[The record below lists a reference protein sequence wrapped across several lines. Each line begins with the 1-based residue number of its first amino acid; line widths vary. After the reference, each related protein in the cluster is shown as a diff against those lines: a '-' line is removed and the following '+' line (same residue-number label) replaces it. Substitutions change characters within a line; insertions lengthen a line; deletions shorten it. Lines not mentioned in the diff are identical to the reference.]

1 MNTDTY
7 QNALESTKD
16 SIEDVNNAIGFSL
29 GSLTLEKLIT
39 SAITLVICVLV
50 IWLVMRVARRISAH
64 SRLSESL
71 SRFILKVLKI
81 ALEFMAIL
89 IVADSLGFNVTALLA
104 VYLLAAAFQW
114 LLSYC
119 TNVVCYRTVRDLRDA
134 AFTKIHQVPLK
145 AIDRTPHGDI
155 VARVTADAEAV
166 GDGLLQG
173 VSQLMT
179 GVATIVGTIAFM
191 LSISVPVAL
200 VVILLTPLSVLAAG
214 IINSIGVVLF
224 LSPVHLYDSGISGT
238 SMLLGQLT
246 PEWLPLSFFL
256 IVLNVPLFA
265 YGAKKQGAAFTV
277 YSIFAVVVYS
287 ASSYVITYVLPIDV
301 SSSSPIAGND
311 LLLCAVFG
319 GLISGV
325 GSGLTIRF
333 GGAIDGI
340 EVMAVLFAKRLGLTV
355 GSFVMVYNVILYLV
369 CGIVLQSFILPLY
382 SILTYCA
389 AIKTVDFIVEGFD
402 KAKSAMII
410 TTKEEEISKELS
422 DAFGHGITL
431 IDSEGYYKGRQQTI
445 IYFVVNRFQIAKMKS
460 IIHRIDPNAFVT
472 ISDVSDI
479 MGSSINRRQ

>member
-1 MNTDTY
+1 M
-7 QNALESTKD
+7 SV
-16 SIEDVNNAIGFSL
+16 SSL
-29 GSLTLEKLIT
+29 K
-39 SAITLVICVLV
+39 
-50 IWLVMRVARRISAH
+50 
-64 SRLSESL
+64 SE
-71 SRFILKVLKI
+71 
-81 ALEFMAIL
+81 
-89 IVADSLGFNVTALLA
+89 
-104 VYLLAAAFQW
+104 
-114 LLSYC
+114 
-119 TNVVCYRTVRDLRDA
+119 LR
-134 AFTKIHQVPLK
+134 
-145 AIDRTPHGDI
+145 
-155 VARVTADAEAV
+155 
-166 GDGLLQG
+166 
-173 VSQLMT
+173 
-179 GVATIVGTIAFM
+179 
-191 LSISVPVAL
+191 
-200 VVILLTPLSVLAAG
+200 PLSFLILLAAG

-277 YSIFAVVVYS
+277 YSIFAVAVYS

-301 SSSSPIAGND
+301 SASSPIAGND

-355 GSFVMVYNVILYLV
+355 GSFVMIYNVILYLV
-369 CGIVLQSFILPLY
+369 CGMVLQSFILPLY

-410 TTKEEEISKELS
+410 TTKESEISKELS
-422 DAFGHGITL
+422 DVFGHGITL
-431 IDSEGYYKGRQQTI
+431 IDSEGYYKGREQTI

>member
-1 MNTDTY
+1 M
-7 QNALESTKD
+7 SV
-16 SIEDVNNAIGFSL
+16 SSL
-29 GSLTLEKLIT
+29 K
-39 SAITLVICVLV
+39 
-50 IWLVMRVARRISAH
+50 
-64 SRLSESL
+64 SEL
-71 SRFILKVLKI
+71 R
-81 ALEFMAIL
+81 
-89 IVADSLGFNVTALLA
+89 
-104 VYLLAAAFQW
+104 
-114 LLSYC
+114 LLSF
-119 TNVVCYRTVRDLRDA
+119 L
-134 AFTKIHQVPLK
+134 
-145 AIDRTPHGDI
+145 
-155 VARVTADAEAV
+155 
-166 GDGLLQG
+166 
-173 VSQLMT
+173 
-179 GVATIVGTIAFM
+179 
-191 LSISVPVAL
+191 
-200 VVILLTPLSVLAAG
+200 ILLAAG

-256 IVLNVPLFA
+256 IVLNIPLFA

-277 YSIFAVVVYS
+277 YSIFAVAVYS

-301 SSSSPIAGND
+301 SASSPIAGND